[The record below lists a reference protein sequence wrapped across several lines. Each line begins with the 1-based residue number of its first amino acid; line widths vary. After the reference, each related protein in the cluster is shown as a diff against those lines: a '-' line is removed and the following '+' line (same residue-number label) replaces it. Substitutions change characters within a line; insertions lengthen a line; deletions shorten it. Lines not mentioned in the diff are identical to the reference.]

1 MKLNIKTIKIV
12 VLLCIMPALIMAGS
26 SSCTLLE
33 NLRTVANGSGDPGG
47 DNAESTALAADNN
60 TDNILNDNGNGER
73 KNTVPLAIM
82 DIYQQN
88 SNGYYIEVDNPVY
101 LTAENS
107 SDTDG
112 DTLEYR
118 WEIGKTGRQLSGIDQ
133 EHTFTET
140 GRYTITL
147 LVSDGKDQSLIKRQV
162 EVVEI
167 GESILIEAEH
177 KLTVEIQ
184 YVFENLGPG
193 DAEDLFCLIEVPQTH
208 HPYQVVM
215 SRRSNYAEGDQLFN
229 DEFNIIAQF
238 NLGKLARGKSKT
250 AYINCDVALYEYDY
264 ADTGGEN
271 SYEFG
276 DSDLDDHTKS
286 EYFIDSDSNIIR
298 STASSVVGKEKDPL
312 VIAEELYDLV
322 AATLDYDYSV
332 LENGKFGFNYASQ
345 IFQNGKGVCTD
356 YSVLYAALCRA
367 AGIPAVVVQGIPVFS
382 ILNEPG
388 KELSYGHAWVE
399 IKLPGY
405 GWIPIDVTSEE
416 DFMGYNYFLNLQ
428 TYKGTGVFHKS
439 LKIDGENYYP
449 SGFYYTWTGESEP
462 NIVQRISYRVKGL
475 DTSELKISGE
485 SGFLDNIS
493 AVLSEYNAAINHIN
507 NAHKQGW
514 TFNDPEEIAI
524 EETFLQKLI
533 ELSASLN
540 NITGSGSFS
549 SGHAGLV
556 QISKEIILQKEGQI
570 NCMKSGDYDCSIS
583 KYKDFNDSV
592 NELFEY
598 FNEMVDSYN
607 EKY

>member
-1 MKLNIKTIKIV
+1 MKLNIKTIKKILLLFITAV
-12 VLLCIMPALIMAGS
+12 VIAAVS

-33 NLRTVANGSGDPGG
+33 NLISSASGSGDPSGANTG
-47 DNAESTALAADNN
+47 SNVSGTDNN
-60 TDNILNDNGNGER
+60 KDNSLTTSGDGEN
-73 KNTVPLAIM
+73 KNTAPLAIM

-88 SNGYYIEVDNPVY
+88 SNGYYIEAGNPVFF
-101 LTAENS
+101 TAENS

-112 DTLEYR
+112 DILEYQ
-118 WEIGKTGRQLSGIDQ
+118 WEIGVTGQLNGVDQ
-133 EHTFTET
+133 EHTFTEL
-140 GRYTITL
+140 GKYTIML
-147 LVSDGKDQSLIKRQV
+147 MVSDGKDQSLVKRQI

-167 GESILIEAEH
+167 GGSIIIEAEH
-177 KLTVEIQ
+177 SLTVEIQ
-184 YVFENLGPG
+184 YVFENMGPG
-193 DAEDLFCLIEVPQTH
+193 DVEDLFCFIEIPQTH

-215 SRRSNYAEGDQLFN
+215 DRRSNYAKGDQLFN

-238 NLGKLARGKSKT
+238 NLGKLAQGKSKT

-264 ADTGGEN
+264 ADIGGAA

-276 DSDLDDHTKS
+276 DSDLGDYTKS

-298 STASSVVGKEKDPL
+298 SAARTAAGQEKDPL
-312 VIAEELYDLV
+312 IIAEKLYDLV
-322 AATLDYDYSV
+322 AATLDYDHSV

-345 IFQNGKGVCTD
+345 ILQNGKGVCTD
-356 YSVLYAALCRA
+356 YSVLYTALCRA
-367 AGIPAVVVQGIPVFS
+367 AGIPAMIVQGIPVFS
-382 ILNEPG
+382 ILNEPE

-405 GWIPIDVTSEE
+405 GWIPVDVTSEE

-428 TYKGTGVFHKS
+428 TYKGSGIFHKS

-449 SGFYYTWTGESEP
+449 AGFYYTWAGESEP

-475 DTSELKISGE
+475 DTSELKVSRE
-485 SGFLDNIS
+485 SSFLDNIS

-533 ELSASLN
+533 ELSADLK
-540 NITGSGSFS
+540 NITGAGSFS
-549 SGHAGLV
+549 QGHNDLIE
-556 QISKEIILQKEGQI
+556 ISNDIIYQKENQI
-570 NCMKSGDYDCSIS
+570 NCMRSGDYDCSII
-583 KYKDFNDSV
+583 KNNDFNDSV

-598 FNEMVDSYN
+598 FNGMVENYN